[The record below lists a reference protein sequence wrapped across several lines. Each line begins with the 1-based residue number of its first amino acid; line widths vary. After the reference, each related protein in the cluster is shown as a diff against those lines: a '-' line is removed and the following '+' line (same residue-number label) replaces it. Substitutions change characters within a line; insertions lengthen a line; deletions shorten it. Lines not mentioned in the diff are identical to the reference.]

1 MTTKPSELALAAE
14 WLLAEV
20 ERNGV
25 VHQDHA
31 VSELES
37 RFGNAVAYINDAG
50 NPAIAKQVLTAFKAI
65 SPDVVWSRSERC
77 WRKREKGDEPG
88 RNQP

>member
-1 MTTKPSELALAAE
+1 MTKPTNIEAAAA

-20 ERNGV
+20 EAGQV

-37 RFGNAVAYINDAG
+37 RFGSDVAYINNAG
-50 NPAIAKQVLTAFKAI
+50 NPAINKRVLAAFKI
-65 SPDVVWSRSERC
+65 LSPDVVWSRSERC

>member
-1 MTTKPSELALAAE
+1 MKTPSRFDEAAE

-20 ERNGV
+20 EKDGV

-37 RFGNAVAYINDAG
+37 RFGSDVGYINDAG
-50 NPAIAKQVLTAFKAI
+50 NPAIAKQVLAAFKAI
-65 SPDVVWSRSERC
+65 SPDIVWSRGERC